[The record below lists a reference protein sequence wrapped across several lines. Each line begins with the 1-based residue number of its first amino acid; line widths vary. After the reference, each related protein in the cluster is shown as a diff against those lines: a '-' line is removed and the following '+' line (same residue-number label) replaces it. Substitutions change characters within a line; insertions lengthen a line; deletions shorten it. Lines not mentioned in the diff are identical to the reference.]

1 MRVTT
6 KKLIFNHDVLKQNLH
21 IRVPPTCLLGE
32 QRHIWMG
39 VLFQEH
45 DDDADD
51 DNVSSENNDDEI
63 PVKFTYSHS

>member
-1 MRVTT
+1 
-6 KKLIFNHDVLKQNLH
+6 
-21 IRVPPTCLLGE
+21 VPPTCLLGE

-45 DDDADD
+45 DDGADDDD

-63 PVKFTYSHS
+63 SVKFTYSHS